1 MWLLDTNAWI
11 AYLERKPNPI
21 KTRIAQTPE
30 NQIVMCDIVKAEYC
44 MELIKAHVLSKIWLS

>member
-30 NQIVMCDIVKAEYC
+30 NQIVMCDIVKAELLYGAY
-44 MELIKAHVLSKIWLS
+44 KSTF